1 MPITLD
7 RLAQAIDSAS
17 LEAACW
23 RQPHF
28 TAHVLR
34 SRAEGHPLCDFA
46 YGTLDAVL
54 ELSEGKFSLRIR
66 WEAEGQALVEH
77 GWICREAPHLNGGG
91 IFSGVAIHDENG
103 APLAADADELVG
115 LAYEFFS
122 YQDIESAITPVL
134 PVRPDPEFA
143 PGPDADL
150 FRPWHGRRKRHG
162 R

>member
-1 MPITLD
+1 MTITLD
-7 RLAQAIDSAS
+7 QLTQAVAS
-17 LEAACW
+17 ENLEAACW

-28 TAHVLR
+28 TAYVLR
-34 SRAEGHPLCDFA
+34 SRAEGHPFRDFA
-46 YGTLDAVL
+46 HGTLDAVL

-77 GWICREAPHLNGGG
+77 GWICREAPHMNGGG
-91 IFSGVAIHDENG
+91 IFSDVPILDEDG

-122 YQDIESAITPVL
+122 YQEIESAIAPVL
-134 PVRPDPEFA
+134 PVRPKPESA
-143 PGPDADL
+143 PSLDADF
-150 FRPWHGRRKRHG
+150 FRPWHDRHKRHG

>member
-7 RLAQAIDSAS
+7 QLTQAVASES

-23 RQPHF
+23 RQPRVI
-28 TAHVLR
+28 AHILR
-34 SRAEGHPLCDFA
+34 SRAEGHPFRDFA
-46 YGTLDAVL
+46 HGTLDAML
-54 ELSEGKFSLRIR
+54 DLSEGKFSLRIR
-66 WEAEGQALVEH
+66 WEAEGQSQAEH
-77 GWICREAPHLNGGG
+77 GWICREAPHMNGGG
-91 IFSGVAIHDENG
+91 IFSDVPILDEDG

-134 PVRPDPEFA
+134 PVRPEPEFA

-150 FRPWHGRRKRHG
+150 FRPWHGRRKRRG

>member
-7 RLAQAIDSAS
+7 QLTQAVTSES

-23 RQPHF
+23 RQPRVI
-28 TAHVLR
+28 AHILR
-34 SRAEGHPLCDFA
+34 SRAEGHPFRDFA
-46 YGTLDAVL
+46 HGTLDAML
-54 ELSEGKFSLRIR
+54 DLSEGKFSLRIR
-66 WEAEGQALVEH
+66 WEAEGQSQAEH
-77 GWICREAPHLNGGG
+77 GWICREAPHMNGGG
-91 IFSGVAIHDENG
+91 IFSDVPILDEDG

-134 PVRPDPEFA
+134 PVRPEPEFA

-150 FRPWHGRRKRHG
+150 FRPWHGRRKRRG